1 MKFSSCIGS
10 FLSARGPV
18 TILDRSSYFSM
29 ATSTTDK
36 GQRTKRRMLKAAAEL
51 FRRQGYDG
59 TGLSQVL
66 EESGAPRGSLYF
78 HFPGGK
84 DQLAA
89 EAVDATGARIGRGIE
104 ALLESS
110 DDVGE
115 AVGRVV
121 DSMAT
126 DLEESG
132 YVRGCPIAAVALDST
147 TSSERVREACGRS
160 FDRWLSLLE
169 ARLRNSGWSAAAAR
183 EEAIMILATVEGAL
197 ALARASHDPEPL
209 RTAVRRLRLDLSRT
223 PTP

>member
-1 MKFSSCIGS
+1 MTTSS
-10 FLSARGPV
+10 
-18 TILDRSSYFSM
+18 TE
-29 ATSTTDK
+29 K
-36 GQRTKRRMLKAAAEL
+36 GQRPKRRMLKATAEL

-59 TGLSQVL
+59 TGLSEVL
-66 EESGAPRGSLYF
+66 EESEAPRGSLYF

-89 EAVDATGARIGRGIE
+89 EAVESTGARIGRGIE
-104 ALLESS
+104 ALLDSS

-132 YVRGCPIAAVALDST
+132 YVRGCPIAAVSLDSAT
-147 TSSERVREACGRS
+147 TSKQVREACRRS
-160 FDRWLSLLE
+160 FELWLSLLA
-169 ARLRNSGWSAAAAR
+169 ARLRDGGWSAGDAR

-197 ALARASHDPEPL
+197 ALSRASRDPEPL
-209 RTAVRRLRLDLSRT
+209 RTAARRLRRDLSRA
-223 PTP
+223 PAG